1 MTPNTIEEQ
10 EPDQALE
17 HKTEI
22 AGAGPEKHELGAC
35 KQNRERWNSRT
46 APEIAHSEERDRS
59 RKTPSMQNEDGQS
72 ISPAQTEDQK
82 RVLGMVAAETG
93 RKNRDVRD

>member
-1 MTPNTIEEQ
+1 MTPNKIEEQ

-22 AGAGPEKHELGAC
+22 TGAGPEKHELGVC

-46 APEIAHSEERDRS
+46 APEIAHSEECDRL
-59 RKTPSMQNEDGQS
+59 RENS
-72 ISPAQTEDQK
+72 IYVK
-82 RVLGMVAAETG
+82 RRRAEYFTVA
-93 RKNRDVRD
+93 N